1 MTWDDAIAGESLQN
15 LDLWSVLIAFEQVGI
30 FTCYDTGTDILCSN
44 AFSLY
49 GLIIPWSYQINGKGW

>member
-15 LDLWSVLIAFEQVGI
+15 LDLCSVLIAFEQVGI
-30 FTCYDTGTDILCSN
+30 CYDTGPEMVCSY

-49 GLIIPWSYQINGKGW
+49 GLIIPWSNQINGIGW